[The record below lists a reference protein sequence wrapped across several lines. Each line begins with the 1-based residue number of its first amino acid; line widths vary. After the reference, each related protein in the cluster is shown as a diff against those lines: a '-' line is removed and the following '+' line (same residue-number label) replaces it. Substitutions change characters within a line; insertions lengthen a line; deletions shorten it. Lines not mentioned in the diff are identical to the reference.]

1 MNQVTKV
8 FKIIKIIDFFFCNYI
23 SGNIFEDEVINYLKS
38 KLDQFCIEIPNVF
51 YTYKKSQTSFFYNEF
66 DSIYKIDNKISLNK
80 GIVRIKYTYNANK
93 SMFNNLEDK
102 DVFEIPEK
110 SLLFVEVKKNQNFE
124 GIFTELF
131 LKINKIKNLINDIYD
146 TYDYKIIILYFYNT
160 SYIKSKD
167 DFINFQNGIRNA
179 STASNYEKYD
189 VYSFYI
195 YDNIYFYNTSENQ
208 KKLEKKFNYENE
220 QIKNELAQTKN
231 TLNQTKNTLTQTQNT
246 LTQTQNT
253 LTQTQERLKVLENI
267 ISSVLHIDINNE
279 EEMKKII
286 NQNNMNNNDF
296 HNNNNINNNNNHY

>member
-146 TYDYKIIILYFYNT
+146 TYDYNIIILYFYNT

-179 STASNYEKYD
+179 SIASNYEKYD

-195 YDNIYFYNTSENQ
+195 YDNIYLYNTSENQ

-220 QIKNELAQTKN
+220 QIKNELAQTK
-231 TLNQTKNTLTQTQNT
+231 
-246 LTQTQNT
+246 NT

-296 HNNNNINNNNNHY
+296 HNNNNNNINNNNNQY

>member
-1 MNQVTKV
+1 
-8 FKIIKIIDFFFCNYI
+8 
-23 SGNIFEDEVINYLKS
+23 
-38 KLDQFCIEIPNVF
+38 
-51 YTYKKSQTSFFYNEF
+51 
-66 DSIYKIDNKISLNK
+66 
-80 GIVRIKYTYNANK
+80 
-93 SMFNNLEDK
+93 MFNNLEDK

-195 YDNIYFYNTSENQ
+195 YDNIYLYNTSENQ

-220 QIKNELAQTKN
+220 QIKNELAQTKNTLNQTKN

>member
-51 YTYKKSQTSFFYNEF
+51 YTYKKSQTSFFYNEY
-66 DSIYKIDNKISLNK
+66 DAIYKIDNKISLNK
-80 GIVRIKYTYNANK
+80 GIVRIKYTYNAND

-167 DFINFQNGIRNA
+167 DFINFQNGIKKA
-179 STASNYEKYD
+179 SLASNNEKYD

-195 YDNIYFYNTSENQ
+195 YDNIYLYNTSENQ

-220 QIKNELAQTKN
+220 QIKNELAQTK
-231 TLNQTKNTLTQTQNT
+231 
-246 LTQTQNT
+246 NT

-279 EEMKKII
+279 EEMKKYI

-296 HNNNNINNNNNHY
+296 HNNNNINNNNNHS

>member
-51 YTYKKSQTSFFYNEF
+51 YTYKKSQTSFFYNEY
-66 DSIYKIDNKISLNK
+66 DAIYKIDNKISLNK
-80 GIVRIKYTYNANK
+80 GIVRIKYTYNAND

-110 SLLFVEVKKNQNFE
+110 SLLFVEIKKNQNFE

-167 DFINFQNGIRNA
+167 DFNNFQNGIKNA

-195 YDNIYFYNTSENQ
+195 YDNIYLYNTSENQ

-220 QIKNELAQTKN
+220 QIKNELAQTK
-231 TLNQTKNTLTQTQNT
+231 
-246 LTQTQNT
+246 NT

-279 EEMKKII
+279 EEMKKYI

-296 HNNNNINNNNNHY
+296 HNNNNINNNNNHS